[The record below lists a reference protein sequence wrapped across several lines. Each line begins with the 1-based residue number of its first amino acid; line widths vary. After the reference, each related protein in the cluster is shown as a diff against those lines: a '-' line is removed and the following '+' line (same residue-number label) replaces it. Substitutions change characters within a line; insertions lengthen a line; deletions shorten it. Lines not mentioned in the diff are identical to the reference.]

1 VEVFLSRM
9 TWSRKFAQPIALKDG
24 RMIGTLAAALA
35 LMLSLPKL
43 HQREAVWH
51 DIGELLAEAA
61 TDRSWSQMRRR
72 NYRKPCRPRG

>member
-1 VEVFLSRM
+1 M

-61 TDRSWSQMRRR
+61 TDKSWVPDAEAQLSQVL
-72 NYRKPCRPRG
+72 KAEGLI